1 MNESQYYELEP
12 LDRAANAFG
21 ARIRIIIGQRSNGK
35 TFQVS
40 KKIVDAHKER
50 GESGYYVRRWL
61 DDLKSDKIENLFSP
75 HDPDVKYYRHTFR
88 DDTGTVCGTVA
99 LTQSEHFKGTVVPAS
114 CKYIFLDEMFPET
127 REIYREFERWQSVV
141 STIIR
146 DRDDVIIY
154 MVGNTVRRTSTY
166 FDHYGINPAKLR
178 KGEISLIESKQRDGS
193 TVKIAVEWCS
203 KNYHVARNSNYYFV
217 DTAEENMIIDGDFES
232 GFHYTQELAGV
243 RLDRWPQAKK
253 LPVGVEHNGVYY
265 ELRVCNGVLMIAR
278 GTISP
283 VMITRRTVRSA
294 AETARAEWY
303 NVFPIPTS
311 GIYPRIASVCS
322 YINSAIST
330 NRYLAESLE
339 TAEIITEIL
348 QGGKK

>member
-1 MNESQYYELEP
+1 MNNDEYYDIGP
-12 LDRAANAFG
+12 LDEEADKFG
-21 ARIRIIIGQRSNGK
+21 AKIRIIIGQRSNGK
-35 TFQVS
+35 TYQVS
-40 KKIVDAHKER
+40 GKIVEAHKDR

-75 HDPDVKYYRHTFR
+75 HDPDIRYWRHAFR
-88 DDTGTVCGTVA
+88 DDAGIVCGTVA

-127 REIYREFERWQSVV
+127 REIYKEFDRWQSVV

-178 KGEISLIESKQRDGS
+178 KGEISLIESKQRDRS

-232 GFHYTQELAGV
+232 GFHYTKELAGV
-243 RLDRWPQAKK
+243 KLERWTQAKK
-253 LPVGVEHNGVYY
+253 LPLGVEHNGVYY
-265 ELRVCNGVLMIAR
+265 ELRTYNGVLMIAR
-278 GTISP
+278 GTIAP

-303 NVFPIPTS
+303 NDFPIPAAAVST
-311 GIYPRIASVCS
+311 RIASVCS
-322 YINSAIST
+322 YIQTAIAT

-339 TAEIITEIL
+339 TAEIVTEIL
-348 QGGKK
+348 NGGKK